1 MHAAGVDFSLED
13 LASVSFISGREKQLQ
28 APGGSRSSLL
38 LGCVALA
45 WCVRHPVWI
54 HCTIMYNLSRTTI
67 ENKIVSSLLFLW
79 WQE

>member
-1 MHAAGVDFSLED
+1 MQCMQQVWIS
-13 LASVSFISGREKQLQ
+13 ASRTWLQFHSFQEGKSSP

-54 HCTIMYNLSRTTI
+54 HCTIMYNLSRA
-67 ENKIVSSLLFLW
+67 SYDY
-79 WQE
+79 